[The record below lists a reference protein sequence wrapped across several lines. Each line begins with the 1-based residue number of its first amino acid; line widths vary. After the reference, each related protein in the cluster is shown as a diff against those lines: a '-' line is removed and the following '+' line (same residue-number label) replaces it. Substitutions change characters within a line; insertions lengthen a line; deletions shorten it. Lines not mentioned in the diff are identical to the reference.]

1 MRSFLPFATL
11 LGTAFLLGCQDVGS
25 GPVGPDGPQFD
36 KRGTPGALCGG
47 PGEPVRDE
55 NGHCHGDEEATGIP
69 RYRIRLTGSIFS
81 VGGYTVEV
89 TPDNFVDGF
98 YDTNSPLGHT
108 TVKDIFQLDIHSVLG
123 LDAKACLVDL
133 PLVNGRVVL
142 EGNFSLNSFAN
153 PYLISPFKYHGADHY
168 FRSSSVLPV
177 PWPPTTVGPAGA
189 VTVHSTP
196 TGDWGL
202 HTTGKNHRKG
212 CTEEGVD
219 IVWEAEVELLPAPA
233 P

>member
-1 MRSFLPFATL
+1 MKSNLTKVSVALFFAV
-11 LGTAFLLGCQDVGS
+11 FILGCQDMAS
-25 GPVGPDGPQFD
+25 GPVGPEGPQFD

-55 NGHCHGDEEATGIP
+55 NGHCHSDEEATGIP
-69 RYRIRLTGSIFS
+69 RYRISLIADIDS
-81 VGGYTVEV
+81 VDDAGNPTSYV
-89 TPDNFVDGF
+89 
-98 YDTNSPLGHT
+98 TNSPLGHT

-153 PYLISPFKYHGADHY
+153 PYLFSPFEYHGADHY

-212 CTEEGVD
+212 CTEEGVN
-219 IVWEAEVELLPAPA
+219 IVWEAEVELLPAP
-233 P
+233 